1 MKQFCCGDV
10 VPGCSAVF
18 NGETE
23 AEILSAVAGHA
34 QRDHG
39 MMTIPA
45 DLVAKVRSLIRPIGG
60 LSQVTA

>member
-1 MKQFCCGDV
+1 